1 VKGAFSGANS
11 DKKGLIELAHGGT
24 LFLDEIGDMPI
35 GLQAKLL
42 RVLQE
47 GEVRPLGGAKC
58 NKVDVRIIAATHQD
72 LQELIR
78 NGDFRQ
84 DLYYR
89 LCVFPIELPPLRE
102 RKEDLPSLIQHFM
115 GEFSDQ
121 YGKQTNGFSP
131 AAVDSMLQYDYPGNI
146 RELRNLVE
154 RAVLMCEAGASILP
168 EHLPQEIVRTQ
179 RPAANIDAGQEDS
192 LEGPLKDA
200 VARFEATFI
209 ERRLES
215 LSWNQTR
222 TAQALDISRRALIDK
237 MQKHKLH
244 RRNGGGVNPGA

>member
-1 VKGAFSGANS
+1 
-11 DKKGLIELAHGGT
+11 
-24 LFLDEIGDMPI
+24 MPI

-47 GEVRPLGGAKC
+47 GEVRPLGGTKC
-58 NKVDVRIIAATHQD
+58 QKVDVRIIAATHCD

-89 LCVFPIELPPLRE
+89 LCVFPIDLPPLRD
-102 RKEDLPSLIQHFM
+102 RKEDLPALIQHFM

-121 YGKQTNGFSP
+121 YGKQTNGLSP
-131 AAVDSMLQYDYPGNI
+131 AAVDCLLQYDYPGNI
-146 RELRNLVE
+146 RELRNIVE
-154 RAVLMCEAGASILP
+154 RAVLMCESGASILP
-168 EHLPQEIVRTQ
+168 EHLPQEIVVAKMPTDRV
-179 RPAANIDAGQEDS
+179 DASTADL
-192 LEGPLKDA
+192 LEGRLKDA
-200 VARFEATFI
+200 VAKFEASYI

-215 LSWNQTR
+215 LDWNQTR

-237 MQKHKLH
+237 MQKHQL
-244 RRNGGGVNPGA
+244 RRSNGSECA